1 MMLKFLIFLT
11 VAWGLS
17 GCDHCIKLCQYNFD
31 YVPLLQD
38 DYCKS
43 DSACE
48 NFLREVSFRYLSGK
62 IQNNPCMHESYKSD
76 CSSFSV
82 KICSD
87 MLQTTCSKG
96 FLAIEPEDNT
106 FTLQQQLKSLE
117 QEGNSIEQELK
128 QELARQKQRY
138 LRMINKLSE
147 LQIEI

>member
-1 MMLKFLIFLT
+1 
-11 VAWGLS
+11 
-17 GCDHCIKLCQYNFD
+17 
-31 YVPLLQD
+31 
-38 DYCKS
+38 
-43 DSACE
+43 
-48 NFLREVSFRYLSGK
+48 
-62 IQNNPCMHESYKSD
+62 
-76 CSSFSV
+76 
-82 KICSD
+82 